1 MDIILSRKEKII
13 LDWAVEKMT
22 KYIIVIIAILLVLNV
37 SDHSMKV
44 ILQQTA
50 IIQNVILKKVISL
63 LKVIQQY
70 ALMKVIKKNGKK
82 N

>member
-1 MDIILSRKEKII
+1 
-13 LDWAVEKMT
+13 MT

-50 IIQNVILKKVISL
+50 IIQNVILKKDISL

-70 ALMKVIKKNGKK
+70 ALMKAIKKNGKK